1 MTARIIGTGSAVPE
15 QIVTNEDLSKIVETS
30 DEWISSRS
38 GIKERRVAKEENT
51 TSLAILAG
59 KRALENAGIASEEI
73 EVIIVATCTPDYF
86 FPNTACQV
94 QEAIGA
100 KNAVAFDLSAACSGF
115 LFALSTAQAYIKGGI
130 YQKALIIGAETMS
143 KMIDWSD
150 RSTCVLFG
158 DGAGAA
164 VVSAEETGVLE
175 LVQKSNG
182 AGKGVLS
189 CKARETR
196 NLLNHES
203 ETKEYLYMEGQ
214 PVFKFAVK
222 TVPECVEEVLKKAEV
237 KKEEIRYYILHQA
250 NSRIIQS
257 VAKRLKEPEE
267 KFPMNLSLYG
277 NTSAASIPI
286 LLDEMN
292 RNGMLNRGDKL
303 VLSGFGAGL
312 TWGGVIFRTD
322 ASFHRPAEQERVNRN
337 ENAE

>member
-38 GIKERRVAKEENT
+38 GIKERRIAKEETT

-100 KNAVAFDLSAACSGF
+100 KHAVAFDLSAACSGF
-115 LFALSTAQAYIKGGI
+115 LFALSTAQAYIKCGI

-175 LVQKSNG
+175 LVQKSDG
-182 AGKGVLS
+182 TGKGVLS

-312 TWGGVIFRTD
+312 TWGAVLL
-322 ASFHRPAEQERVNRN
+322 EW
-337 ENAE
+337 

>member
-38 GIKERRVAKEENT
+38 GIKERRIAKEETT

-100 KNAVAFDLSAACSGF
+100 KHAVAFDLSAACSGF
-115 LFALSTAQAYIKGGI
+115 LFALSTVQAYIKGGI

-175 LVQKSNG
+175 RGQKSDG
-182 AGKGVLS
+182 TGKGVLS

-312 TWGGVIFRTD
+312 TWGAVLL
-322 ASFHRPAEQERVNRN
+322 EW
-337 ENAE
+337 

>member
-38 GIKERRVAKEENT
+38 GIKERRVAKEETT

-100 KNAVAFDLSAACSGF
+100 KHAAAFDLSAACSGF

-130 YQKALIIGAETMS
+130 YQKALIVGAETMS

-175 LVQKSNG
+175 LVQKSDG
-182 AGKGVLS
+182 TGKGVLS

-312 TWGGVIFRTD
+312 TWGAVLL
-322 ASFHRPAEQERVNRN
+322 EW
-337 ENAE
+337 

>member
-38 GIKERRVAKEENT
+38 GIKERRIAKEETT

-73 EVIIVATCTPDYF
+73 EVIIVATCTPDCF

-94 QEAIGA
+94 QDAIGA
-100 KNAVAFDLSAACSGF
+100 KHAVAFDLSAACSGF

-175 LVQKSNG
+175 LVQKSDG
-182 AGKGVLS
+182 TGKGVLS

-292 RNGMLNRGDKL
+292 RNGMLNRRDKL

-312 TWGGVIFRTD
+312 TWGAVLL
-322 ASFHRPAEQERVNRN
+322 EW
-337 ENAE
+337 

>member
-59 KRALENAGIASEEI
+59 KRALENAGVTAEEI

-100 KNAVAFDLSAACSGF
+100 KHAVAFDLSAACSGF

-130 YQKALIIGAETMS
+130 YQKALIVGAETMS

-175 LVQKSNG
+175 LVQKSDG
-182 AGKGVLS
+182 TGKGVLS

-222 TVPECVEEVLKKAEV
+222 TVPECVEEILEKAEV

-312 TWGGVIFRTD
+312 TWGAVLL
-322 ASFHRPAEQERVNRN
+322 EW
-337 ENAE
+337 

>member
-59 KRALENAGIASEEI
+59 KRALENSGVTAEEI

-100 KNAVAFDLSAACSGF
+100 KHAVAFDLSAACSGF

-130 YQKALIIGAETMS
+130 YQKALIVGAETMS

-312 TWGGVIFRTD
+312 TWGAVLL
-322 ASFHRPAEQERVNRN
+322 EW
-337 ENAE
+337 

>member
-59 KRALENAGIASEEI
+59 KRALENAGVTAEEI

-100 KNAVAFDLSAACSGF
+100 KHAVAFDLSAACSGF

-130 YQKALIIGAETMS
+130 YQKALIVGAETMS

-250 NSRIIQS
+250 NRRIIQS

-312 TWGGVIFRTD
+312 TWGAVLL
-322 ASFHRPAEQERVNRN
+322 EW
-337 ENAE
+337 

>member
-59 KRALENAGIASEEI
+59 KRALENAGVTAEEI

-100 KNAVAFDLSAACSGF
+100 KHAVAFDLSAACSGF

-130 YQKALIIGAETMS
+130 YQKALIVGAETMS

-222 TVPECVEEVLKKAEV
+222 TVPKCVEEVLKKAEV

-312 TWGGVIFRTD
+312 TWGAVLL
-322 ASFHRPAEQERVNRN
+322 EW
-337 ENAE
+337 

>member
-1 MTARIIGTGSAVPE
+1 M
-15 QIVTNEDLSKIVETS
+15 
-30 DEWISSRS
+30 
-38 GIKERRVAKEENT
+38 
-51 TSLAILAG
+51 
-59 KRALENAGIASEEI
+59 
-73 EVIIVATCTPDYF
+73 
-86 FPNTACQV
+86 
-94 QEAIGA
+94 
-100 KNAVAFDLSAACSGF
+100 
-115 LFALSTAQAYIKGGI
+115 
-130 YQKALIIGAETMS
+130 
-143 KMIDWSD
+143 
-150 RSTCVLFG
+150 
-158 DGAGAA
+158 
-164 VVSAEETGVLE
+164 LE

-222 TVPECVEEVLKKAEV
+222 TVPECVEEVLKTAEV

-312 TWGGVIFRTD
+312 TWGAVLL
-322 ASFHRPAEQERVNRN
+322 EW
-337 ENAE
+337 

>member
-38 GIKERRVAKEENT
+38 GIKERRLAKKETT

-100 KNAVAFDLSAACSGF
+100 KHAVAFDLSAACSGF

-130 YQKALIIGAETMS
+130 YQKVLIIGAETMS

-175 LVQKSNG
+175 LVQKSDG
-182 AGKGVLS
+182 TGKGVLS

-267 KFPMNLSLYG
+267 NFPMNLSLYG

-292 RNGMLNRGDKL
+292 RNGLLNRGDKL

-312 TWGGVIFRTD
+312 TWGAVLL
-322 ASFHRPAEQERVNRN
+322 EW
-337 ENAE
+337 

>member
-59 KRALENAGIASEEI
+59 KRALENAGVTAEEI

-100 KNAVAFDLSAACSGF
+100 KHAVAFDLSAACSGF
-115 LFALSTAQAYIKGGI
+115 LFALSTVQAYITGGI
-130 YQKALIIGAETMS
+130 YQKALIVGAETMS

-312 TWGGVIFRTD
+312 TWGAVLL
-322 ASFHRPAEQERVNRN
+322 EW
-337 ENAE
+337 

>member
-38 GIKERRVAKEENT
+38 GIKERRVAKEETT

-100 KNAVAFDLSAACSGF
+100 KHAVAFDLSAACSGF
-115 LFALSTAQAYIKGGI
+115 LFALSTVQAYIKGGI

-150 RSTCVLFG
+150 RSVLFG

-312 TWGGVIFRTD
+312 TWGAVLL
-322 ASFHRPAEQERVNRN
+322 EW
-337 ENAE
+337 

>member
-38 GIKERRVAKEENT
+38 GIKERRIAKEETT

-100 KNAVAFDLSAACSGF
+100 KHAVAFDLSAACSGF

-130 YQKALIIGAETMS
+130 YQKALIVGAETMS

-175 LVQKSNG
+175 LVQKSDG

-312 TWGGVIFRTD
+312 TWGAVLL
-322 ASFHRPAEQERVNRN
+322 EW
-337 ENAE
+337 

>member
-38 GIKERRVAKEENT
+38 GIKERRLAKEETT

-100 KNAVAFDLSAACSGF
+100 KHAVAFDLSAACSGF

-175 LVQKSNG
+175 LVQKSDG
-182 AGKGVLS
+182 TGKGVLS
-189 CKARETR
+189 CKVRETR

-292 RNGMLNRGDKL
+292 RNGLLNRGDKL

-312 TWGGVIFRTD
+312 TWGAVLL
-322 ASFHRPAEQERVNRN
+322 EW
-337 ENAE
+337 

>member
-38 GIKERRVAKEENT
+38 GIKERRLAKEETT

-100 KNAVAFDLSAACSGF
+100 KHAVAFDLSAACSGF

-164 VVSAEETGVLE
+164 VVSAEETGLLE
-175 LVQKSNG
+175 LVQKSDG
-182 AGKGVLS
+182 TGKGVLS

-292 RNGMLNRGDKL
+292 RNGLLNRGDKL

-312 TWGGVIFRTD
+312 TWGAVLL
-322 ASFHRPAEQERVNRN
+322 EW
-337 ENAE
+337 

>member
-38 GIKERRVAKEENT
+38 GIKERRVAKEETT

-59 KRALENAGIASEEI
+59 KRALENAGVTAEEI

-100 KNAVAFDLSAACSGF
+100 KHAVAFDLSAACSGF
-115 LFALSTAQAYIKGGI
+115 LFALSTVQAYIKGGI
-130 YQKALIIGAETMS
+130 YQKALIVGAETMS

-312 TWGGVIFRTD
+312 TWGAVLL
-322 ASFHRPAEQERVNRN
+322 EW
-337 ENAE
+337 

>member
-59 KRALENAGIASEEI
+59 KRALENAGVTAEEI

-100 KNAVAFDLSAACSGF
+100 KHAVAFDLSAACSGF

-237 KKEEIRYYILHQA
+237 RKEEIRYYILHQA

-312 TWGGVIFRTD
+312 TWGAVLL
-322 ASFHRPAEQERVNRN
+322 EW
-337 ENAE
+337 

>member
-59 KRALENAGIASEEI
+59 KRALENAGVTAEEI

-100 KNAVAFDLSAACSGF
+100 KHAVAFDLSAACSGF

-130 YQKALIIGAETMS
+130 YQKALIVGAETMS

-175 LVQKSNG
+175 LVQKSDG
-182 AGKGVLS
+182 TGKGVLS

-222 TVPECVEEVLKKAEV
+222 TVPECVEEILEKAEV

-292 RNGMLNRGDKL
+292 RNGLLNRGDKL

-312 TWGGVIFRTD
+312 TWGAVLL
-322 ASFHRPAEQERVNRN
+322 EW
-337 ENAE
+337 

>member
-38 GIKERRVAKEENT
+38 GIKERRVAKEETT

-100 KNAVAFDLSAACSGF
+100 KHAVAFDLSAACSGF
-115 LFALSTAQAYIKGGI
+115 LFALSTVQAYIKGEI

-312 TWGGVIFRTD
+312 TWGAVLL
-322 ASFHRPAEQERVNRN
+322 EW
-337 ENAE
+337 

>member
-59 KRALENAGIASEEI
+59 KRALENAGVTAEEI

-100 KNAVAFDLSAACSGF
+100 KHAVAFDLSAACSGF
-115 LFALSTAQAYIKGGI
+115 LFALSTVQAYIKGGI
-130 YQKALIIGAETMS
+130 YQKALIVGAETMS

-312 TWGGVIFRTD
+312 TWGAVLL
-322 ASFHRPAEQERVNRN
+322 EW
-337 ENAE
+337 

>member
-59 KRALENAGIASEEI
+59 KRALENAGVTAEEI

-100 KNAVAFDLSAACSGF
+100 KHAVAFDLSAASSGF

-130 YQKALIIGAETMS
+130 YQKALIVGAETMS

-312 TWGGVIFRTD
+312 TWGAVLL
-322 ASFHRPAEQERVNRN
+322 EW
-337 ENAE
+337 

>member
-59 KRALENAGIASEEI
+59 KRALENAGVTAEEI

-100 KNAVAFDLSAACSGF
+100 KHAVAFDLSAACSGF

-130 YQKALIIGAETMS
+130 YQKALIVGAETMS

-222 TVPECVEEVLKKAEV
+222 TVPKCVEEVLKKAEV
-237 KKEEIRYYILHQA
+237 RYYILHQA

-312 TWGGVIFRTD
+312 TWGAVLL
-322 ASFHRPAEQERVNRN
+322 EW
-337 ENAE
+337 

>member
-38 GIKERRVAKEENT
+38 GIKERRVAKEETT

-73 EVIIVATCTPDYF
+73 EVIIVATCTPDCF

-100 KNAVAFDLSAACSGF
+100 KHAVAFDLSAACSGF

-130 YQKALIIGAETMS
+130 YQKALIVGAETMS

-175 LVQKSNG
+175 LVQKSDG
-182 AGKGVLS
+182 TGKGVLS

-222 TVPECVEEVLKKAEV
+222 TVPECVEEILEKAEV

-312 TWGGVIFRTD
+312 TWGAVLL
-322 ASFHRPAEQERVNRN
+322 EW
-337 ENAE
+337 

>member
-38 GIKERRVAKEENT
+38 GIKERRVAKEETT

-73 EVIIVATCTPDYF
+73 EVIIVATCTPDCF

-94 QEAIGA
+94 QDAIGA
-100 KNAVAFDLSAACSGF
+100 KHAVAFDLSAACSGF

-175 LVQKSNG
+175 LVQKSDG
-182 AGKGVLS
+182 TGKGVLS

-292 RNGMLNRGDKL
+292 RNGMLNQGDKL

-312 TWGGVIFRTD
+312 TWGAVLL
-322 ASFHRPAEQERVNRN
+322 EW
-337 ENAE
+337 

>member
-38 GIKERRVAKEENT
+38 GIKERRVAKEETT

-59 KRALENAGIASEEI
+59 KRALENAGVTAEEI

-100 KNAVAFDLSAACSGF
+100 KYAVAFELSAACSGF

-286 LLDEMN
+286 LIDEMN

-312 TWGGVIFRTD
+312 TWGAVLL
-322 ASFHRPAEQERVNRN
+322 EW
-337 ENAE
+337 

>member
-38 GIKERRVAKEENT
+38 GIKERRIAKEETT

-73 EVIIVATCTPDYF
+73 EVIIVATCTPDCF

-100 KNAVAFDLSAACSGF
+100 KHAVAFDLSAACSGF

-182 AGKGVLS
+182 SGKGVLS

-312 TWGGVIFRTD
+312 TWGAVLL
-322 ASFHRPAEQERVNRN
+322 EW
-337 ENAE
+337 

>member
-38 GIKERRVAKEENT
+38 GIKERRVAKEETT

-100 KNAVAFDLSAACSGF
+100 KHAVAFDLSAACSGF

-130 YQKALIIGAETMS
+130 YQKALIVGAETMS

-312 TWGGVIFRTD
+312 TWGAVLL
-322 ASFHRPAEQERVNRN
+322 EW
-337 ENAE
+337 

>member
-59 KRALENAGIASEEI
+59 KRALENAGVTAEEI

-100 KNAVAFDLSAACSGF
+100 KHAVAFDLSAACSGF

-130 YQKALIIGAETMS
+130 YQKALIVGAETMS

-237 KKEEIRYYILHQA
+237 KKEDIRYYILHQA

-312 TWGGVIFRTD
+312 TWGAVLL
-322 ASFHRPAEQERVNRN
+322 EW
-337 ENAE
+337 

>member
-38 GIKERRVAKEENT
+38 GIRERRIAKEETT

-100 KNAVAFDLSAACSGF
+100 KHAVAFDLSAACSGF
-115 LFALSTAQAYIKGGI
+115 LFALSTVQAYIKGGI
-130 YQKALIIGAETMS
+130 YQKALIVGAETMS

-175 LVQKSNG
+175 LVQKSDG
-182 AGKGVLS
+182 TGKGVLS

-222 TVPECVEEVLKKAEV
+222 TVPKCVEEVLKKAEV

-312 TWGGVIFRTD
+312 TWGAVLL
-322 ASFHRPAEQERVNRN
+322 EW
-337 ENAE
+337 

>member
-38 GIKERRVAKEENT
+38 GIKERRVAKEETT

-59 KRALENAGIASEEI
+59 KRALENAGVTAEEI

-100 KNAVAFDLSAACSGF
+100 KHAVAFDLSAACSGF

-130 YQKALIIGAETMS
+130 YQKALIVGAETMS

-312 TWGGVIFRTD
+312 TWGAVLL
-322 ASFHRPAEQERVNRN
+322 EW
-337 ENAE
+337 

>member
-59 KRALENAGIASEEI
+59 KRALENAGVTAEEI

-94 QEAIGA
+94 QGAIGA
-100 KNAVAFDLSAACSGF
+100 KHAVAFDLSAACSGF

-130 YQKALIIGAETMS
+130 YQKALIVGAETMS

-312 TWGGVIFRTD
+312 TWGAVLL
-322 ASFHRPAEQERVNRN
+322 EW
-337 ENAE
+337 

>member
-15 QIVTNEDLSKIVETS
+15 QIVTNEDLSKIVETN

-59 KRALENAGIASEEI
+59 KRALENAGVTAEEI

-100 KNAVAFDLSAACSGF
+100 KHAVAFDLSAACSGF

-130 YQKALIIGAETMS
+130 YQKALIVGAETMS

-175 LVQKSNG
+175 LVQKSDG
-182 AGKGVLS
+182 TGKGVLS

-222 TVPECVEEVLKKAEV
+222 TVPECVEEILEKAEV

-292 RNGMLNRGDKL
+292 RNGMLNRRDKL

-312 TWGGVIFRTD
+312 TWGAVLL
-322 ASFHRPAEQERVNRN
+322 EW
-337 ENAE
+337 